1 MSIRYAKEFGFY
13 PEGSGEEFF
22 VWLQKLHN
30 FIKGSLENTEKYK
43 EEILFFFFF
52 AVPQSM
58 QDLSSPTRDQ
68 TRAPCSGSSES

>member
-30 FIKGSLENTEKYK
+30 IIKGSLENTEKYK
-43 EEILFFFFF
+43 
-52 AVPQSM
+52 VM
-58 QDLSSPTRDQ
+58 
-68 TRAPCSGSSES
+68 ESHISWS